1 MWVNSRVAAEFFG
14 INNKSVEKAAC
25 RAKKAGKKFC
35 SIKSNIL
42 LFDYI
47 GGNRGGAS
55 GKTLRID
62 IDERIYPEIVERISK
77 TREGESYDVPYNAAS
92 GAKSGKG
99 AGADDEGAD
108 ELGGRDGANAKGDRR
123 ASNGAK
129 EAGESENAR
138 DKSKESAGRICDED
152 ARDGLCDKSNKTRNI
167 WIQEE
172 VKSDEQCGNDSNG
185 YVLAIS
191 CSNDKLENIDN
202 GNGCAA
208 TGTMYGS
215 STTNNSGNSLANL
228 PLIATCSDK
237 KRADALY
244 KRAIVLEWDKA
255 KGKIDESSFIEY
267 LNTSNKY
274 PIKVSSNKLYDWQRK
289 FKRGGLDALVDSRS
303 NNKTLKLEELGLSDK
318 CDELIKSSVG
328 KGRINITNIYKML
341 NYYYITSQMSQ
352 AHLGDQPHRLDPALK
367 TKIAKSDQKT
377 LVTSQIGELSFD
389 EFLAKKDEC
398 VSYEV
403 VNRYVNNYL
412 KKNKFLKNLILY
424 GEDGVIGRQMPALG
438 VSNWAVR
445 TINEVVE
452 IDASP
457 LDMICNASDICK
469 SIGYEAVNNIFSS
482 KEEFESYVRQWQKRY
497 TIIALIDTY
506 SGVASFH
513 ISDSENSLAIARAVA
528 KYIIRYGKPKTI
540 KGDNGK
546 AFKSEYIS
554 SVLGSLEI
562 RYEAVRAYS
571 GWLKPYVERNF
582 RALQHSFSENLA
594 GYIGHNITERQ
605 AIEFFYSKKERRLK
619 KGVKT
624 NIAKL
629 KELSEVQNLMDLYAE
644 NFLNA
649 RYLERLN
656 KSCNEAYN
664 EKINDAVAMDAISLS
679 ARLSKKELK
688 HVSKKGVSVGGV
700 NFYNVQMFNYERVI
714 IRENIDNINECF
726 VWDEDDKKFI
736 GVANVLDMDEGVS
749 VEEAKAARKL
759 FSKRLRDI
767 KADASEA
774 RDKSQEEFKQMVM
787 GLEAKRALKPE
798 LKGANNESKE
808 IEAAQKSSRSLT
820 KNRALDDDL
829 LAVAGSDVKKEKKIK
844 SWQEIVNE
852 TN

>member
-14 INNKSVEKAAC
+14 VSDRAIQKSVLKASQQ
-25 RAKKAGKKFC
+25 GKKIC

-42 LFDYI
+42 NFIYI
-47 GGNRGGAS
+47 DGIGRGGR
-55 GKTLRID
+55 TLQIW

-77 TREGESYDVPYNAAS
+77 TREGESYDVPYDAAN

-99 AGADDEGAD
+99 AGADDEGAY
-108 ELGGRDGANAKGDRR
+108 ELGGRDGANANSDRR

-129 EAGESENAR
+129 EAGESEDAR
-138 DKSKESAGRICDED
+138 DKSKESIRRICDED

-172 VKSDEQCGNDSNG
+172 VKSDEQCGNDSNDG
-185 YVLAIS
+185 LLVEPCGNGVLEKI
-191 CSNDKLENIDN
+191 ND

-208 TGTMYGS
+208 TSTMYGS
-215 STTNNSGNSLANL
+215 STNNISGNSLANS
-228 PLIATCSDK
+228 PLIATCSEK
-237 KRADALY
+237 KRADALCKY
-244 KRAIVLEWDKA
+244 AIVLEWNKV
-255 KGKIDESSFIEY
+255 KGKIDESSFIEH

-289 FKRGGLDALVDSRS
+289 FKRGGTDALVDSRS
-303 NNKTLKLEELGLSDK
+303 NNKSLKLEELGLSKK
-318 CDELIKSSVG
+318 CEELIKSCVG
-328 KGRINITNIYKML
+328 KGRINITNIHKML
-341 NYYYITSQMSQ
+341 NYYYIN
-352 AHLGDQPHRLDPALK
+352 
-367 TKIAKSDQKT
+367 
-377 LVTSQIGELSFD
+377 SQIGELSFD

-438 VSNWAVR
+438 VSNWEAR

-457 LDMICNASDICK
+457 LDMICNASDICER
-469 SIGYEAVNNIFSS
+469 IGYEAVNNIFSS

-528 KYIIRYGKPKTI
+528 KYIIRYGKPKMI

-546 AFKSEYIS
+546 AFKSEYMS

-594 GYIGHNITERQ
+594 GYIGHNTTERQ
-605 AIEFFYSKKERRLK
+605 AIEFFRSKKERRLK

-629 KELSEVQNLMDLYAE
+629 KELSEVQELMDLYAE

-798 LKGANNESKE
+798 LKGVNNESKE

-820 KNRALDDDL
+820 KNRAFDDDL

>member
-1 MWVNSRVAAEFFG
+1 MWVNSRVAAE
-14 INNKSVEKAAC
+14 ILAIKYDALVKAVKRAEKS
-25 RAKKAGKKFC
+25 GKKFC
-35 SIKSNIL
+35 CIKPNIL
-42 LFDYI
+42 GFMYI
-47 GGNRGGAS
+47 DGIGRG

-77 TREGESYDVPYNAAS
+77 TREGESYDVPCNAAS

-99 AGADDEGAD
+99 ASANDERCISTGRARAD
-108 ELGGRDGANAKGDRR
+108 ELGGRDGANAKDDRR
-123 ASNGAK
+123 ASNGAR
-129 EAGESENAR
+129 EAGESEDAR
-138 DKSKESAGRICDED
+138 DKSKESIRRICDED
-152 ARDGLCDKSNKTRNI
+152 ARDGLCDKSNKARDI

-172 VKSDEQCGNDSNG
+172 VKRDEQCGIDSNDG
-185 YVLAIS
+185 LLVEPCGNGVLE
-191 CSNDKLENIDN
+191 KIDD

-208 TGTMYGS
+208 TSTMHGS

-228 PLIATCSDK
+228 PLIATCSEE
-237 KRADALY
+237 KRADALC

-303 NNKTLKLEELGLSDK
+303 NNKSLKIEELGLSDK
-318 CDELIKSSVG
+318 CDELIKSNVG
-328 KGRINITNIYKML
+328 KGRINITNIYKVL
-341 NYYYITSQMSQ
+341 NYYYT
-352 AHLGDQPHRLDPALK
+352 
-367 TKIAKSDQKT
+367 
-377 LVTSQIGELSFD
+377 TSQIGDKLSFD

-412 KKNKFLKNLILY
+412 KKNKLLKNLILY

-546 AFKSEYIS
+546 AFKSEYMS

-629 KELSEVQNLMDLYAE
+629 KELSEVQNLMDIYTE

-649 RYLERLN
+649 RYLERLG
-656 KSCNEAYN
+656 KTCNEAYN

-688 HVSKKGVSVGGV
+688 HVNKKGVSVGGM
-700 NFYNVQMFNYERVI
+700 NFYNAQMFRYERVT

-726 VWDEDDKKFI
+726 VWDEDDKNFI
-736 GVANVLDMDEGVS
+736 GVANVLDMNEGVS

-767 KADASEA
+767 KADASVA

-787 GLEAKRALKPE
+787 GFEAKRALRPE
-798 LKGANNESKE
+798 LKGVNNESKE

-820 KNRALDDDL
+820 KNRAFDDEL

>member
-1 MWVNSRVAAEFFG
+1 MWVNSRVAADFFG
-14 INNKSVEKAAC
+14 VSDRAIQKSVLKASQQ
-25 RAKKAGKKFC
+25 GKKIC

-42 LFDYI
+42 NFIYI
-47 GGNRGGAS
+47 DGIGRGGR
-55 GKTLRID
+55 TLQIW

-77 TREGESYDVPYNAAS
+77 TRKGESYDVPYNAAS

-99 AGADDEGAD
+99 AGANDEGAD

-123 ASNGAK
+123 ASNGEK
-129 EAGESENAR
+129 EAGESEDAR

-172 VKSDEQCGNDSNG
+172 VKRDEQCGNDSNDG
-185 YVLAIS
+185 LLVEPCGNGVLE
-191 CSNDKLENIDN
+191 KIDD

-208 TGTMYGS
+208 TSTMYGS

-228 PLIATCSDK
+228 PLLATCSDK
-237 KRADALY
+237 KRVDALC
-244 KRAIVLEWDKA
+244 KRAIVLEWDRV
-255 KGKIDESSFIEY
+255 KGKMDESSFIEY

-289 FKRGGLDALVDSRS
+289 FKKGGTDALVDSRS
-303 NNKTLKLEELGLSDK
+303 NNKTLKLEELGLSKK
-318 CDELIKSSVG
+318 CEELIKSCVG
-328 KGRINITNIYKML
+328 KGRINITNIHKML
-341 NYYYITSQMSQ
+341 NYYYITSQ
-352 AHLGDQPHRLDPALK
+352 
-367 TKIAKSDQKT
+367 
-377 LVTSQIGELSFD
+377 IGELNVD

-398 VSYEV
+398 VSYEM

-412 KKNKFLKNLILY
+412 KKNKLLKNLILY

-438 VSNWAVR
+438 VSNWEVR

-457 LDMICNASDICK
+457 LDMICNASDICER
-469 SIGYEAVNNIFSS
+469 IGYEAVNNIFSS

-528 KYIIRYGKPKTI
+528 KYIIRYGKPKMI

-546 AFKSEYIS
+546 AFKSEYMS

-605 AIEFFYSKKERRLK
+605 AIEFFRSKKERRLK

-629 KELSEVQNLMDLYAE
+629 KELSEVQELMDLYAE

-656 KSCNEAYN
+656 KTCNDAYN

-688 HVSKKGVSVGGV
+688 HVNKKGVSVGGV

-726 VWDEDDKKFI
+726 VWDEDDKNFI

-759 FSKRLRDI
+759 FNKRLRDI

-798 LKGANNESKE
+798 LKGVNNESKE
-808 IEAAQKSSRSLT
+808 IEAAKKSSRSLT
-820 KNRALDDDL
+820 NNRALDDEL

>member
-55 GKTLRID
+55 GRTLQIW

-77 TREGESYDVPYNAAS
+77 TREGESYDVPYNAAN

-99 AGADDEGAD
+99 AGAYDDGAD

-129 EAGESENAR
+129 EAGESEDAR

-172 VKSDEQCGNDSNG
+172 VKRDEQCGIDSNDG
-185 YVLAIS
+185 LLVEP
-191 CSNDKLENIDN
+191 CSNGLLEKIDD

-208 TGTMYGS
+208 TSTMYGS
-215 STTNNSGNSLANL
+215 STNNISGNSLANS
-228 PLIATCSDK
+228 PLIATCSEK
-237 KRADALY
+237 KRADALCKY
-244 KRAIVLEWDKA
+244 AIVLEWDKV
-255 KGKIDESSFIEY
+255 KGKIDESSFIEH

-289 FKRGGLDALVDSRS
+289 FKRGGTDALVDSRS
-303 NNKTLKLEELGLSDK
+303 NNKSLKLEELGLSKK
-318 CDELIKSSVG
+318 CEELIKSCVG
-328 KGRINITNIYKML
+328 KGRINITNIHKML
-341 NYYYITSQMSQ
+341 NYYYIN
-352 AHLGDQPHRLDPALK
+352 
-367 TKIAKSDQKT
+367 
-377 LVTSQIGELSFD
+377 SQIGELSFD

-424 GEDGVIGRQMPALG
+424 GEDGVIGRQMSALG
-438 VSNWAVR
+438 VSNWEAR

-457 LDMICNASDICK
+457 LDMICNASDICER
-469 SIGYEAVNNIFSS
+469 IGYEAVNNIFSS

-528 KYIIRYGKPKTI
+528 KYIIRYGKPKMI

-546 AFKSEYIS
+546 AFKSEYMS

-605 AIEFFYSKKERRLK
+605 AIEFFRSKKERRLK

-629 KELSEVQNLMDLYAE
+629 KELSEVQELMDLYAE

-688 HVSKKGVSVGGV
+688 HVSKKGVSVSGV

-787 GLEAKRALKPE
+787 ALEAKRALKPE

>member
-14 INNKSVEKAAC
+14 VSDRAIQKSVLKASQQ
-25 RAKKAGKKFC
+25 GKKIC

-42 LFDYI
+42 NFIYI
-47 GGNRGGAS
+47 DGIGRGGR
-55 GKTLRID
+55 TLQIW

-77 TREGESYDVPYNAAS
+77 TREGESYDVPYDAAN

-99 AGADDEGAD
+99 AGADDEGAY
-108 ELGGRDGANAKGDRR
+108 ELGGRDGANANSDRR

-129 EAGESENAR
+129 EAGESEDAR
-138 DKSKESAGRICDED
+138 EKSKESIRRICDED

-172 VKSDEQCGNDSNG
+172 VKSDEQCGNDSNDG
-185 YVLAIS
+185 LLVEPCGNGVLEKI
-191 CSNDKLENIDN
+191 ND
-202 GNGCAA
+202 GNGCA
-208 TGTMYGS
+208 TTSTMYGS
-215 STTNNSGNSLANL
+215 STNNISGNSLANS
-228 PLIATCSDK
+228 PLIATCSEK
-237 KRADALY
+237 KRADALCKY
-244 KRAIVLEWDKA
+244 AIVLEWDKV
-255 KGKIDESSFIEY
+255 KGKIDESSFIEH

-289 FKRGGLDALVDSRS
+289 FKRGGTDALVDSRS
-303 NNKTLKLEELGLSDK
+303 NNKSLKLEELGLSKK
-318 CDELIKSSVG
+318 CEELIKSCVG
-328 KGRINITNIYKML
+328 KGRINITNIHKML
-341 NYYYITSQMSQ
+341 NYYYIN
-352 AHLGDQPHRLDPALK
+352 
-367 TKIAKSDQKT
+367 
-377 LVTSQIGELSFD
+377 SQIGELSFD

-438 VSNWAVR
+438 VSNWKAR

-457 LDMICNASDICK
+457 LDMICNASDICER
-469 SIGYEAVNNIFSS
+469 IGYEAVNNIFSS

-528 KYIIRYGKPKTI
+528 KYIIRYGKPKMI

-546 AFKSEYIS
+546 AFKSEYMS

-605 AIEFFYSKKERRLK
+605 AIEFFRSKKERRLK

-629 KELSEVQNLMDLYAE
+629 KELSEVQELMDLYAE

>member
-14 INNKSVEKAAC
+14 VSDRAIQKSVLKASQQ
-25 RAKKAGKKFC
+25 GKKIC

-42 LFDYI
+42 NFIYI
-47 GGNRGGAS
+47 DGIGRGGR
-55 GKTLRID
+55 TLQIW

-99 AGADDEGAD
+99 AGAYDERAD
-108 ELGGRDGANAKGDRR
+108 ELGGRDGANANSDRR

-129 EAGESENAR
+129 EAGESEYAR

-172 VKSDEQCGNDSNG
+172 VKRDEQCGNDSNG

-215 STTNNSGNSLANL
+215 SANNSGNSFANL
-228 PLIATCSDK
+228 PLIATCSEG
-237 KRADALY
+237 KRADALC

-289 FKRGGLDALVDSRS
+289 FKMGGLDALVDSRS

-328 KGRINITNIYKML
+328 KGRINITNIHKML
-341 NYYYITSQMSQ
+341 NYYYT
-352 AHLGDQPHRLDPALK
+352 
-367 TKIAKSDQKT
+367 
-377 LVTSQIGELSFD
+377 TSQIGELSFD

-412 KKNKFLKNLILY
+412 KKNKLLKNLILY
-424 GEDGVIGRQMPALG
+424 GEDGVVGRQMPALG

-457 LDMICNASDICK
+457 LDMICNASDICER
-469 SIGYEAVNNIFSS
+469 IGYEAVNNIFSS

-546 AFKSEYIS
+546 AFKSEYMS

-629 KELSEVQNLMDLYAE
+629 KELSEVQELMDLYAE

-649 RYLERLN
+649 RYLERLG
-656 KSCNEAYN
+656 KTCNEAYN

-688 HVSKKGVSVGGV
+688 HVNKKGVSVGGV
-700 NFYNVQMFNYERVI
+700 NFYNAQMFNYERVT

-726 VWDEDDKKFI
+726 VWDEDDKNFI

-774 RDKSQEEFKQMVM
+774 RDKSQEEFKQMVI
-787 GLEAKRALKPE
+787 GFEAKRALRPE
-798 LKGANNESKE
+798 LKGVNNESKE
-808 IEAAQKSSRSLT
+808 IEAAQKSSRSLI
-820 KNRALDDDL
+820 KNRALDDEL

-852 TN
+852 NN

>member
-1 MWVNSRVAAEFFG
+1 MWVNSRVAAE
-14 INNKSVEKAAC
+14 ILAIKYDALVKAVKRAEKS
-25 RAKKAGKKFC
+25 GKKFC
-35 SIKSNIL
+35 SIKPNIL
-42 LFDYI
+42 GFMYI
-47 GGNRGGAS
+47 DGIGRG

-99 AGADDEGAD
+99 AGAYDEGAD
-108 ELGGRDGANAKGDRR
+108 ELGGRDGVNANGDRR

-129 EAGESENAR
+129 EAGESEDAG
-138 DKSKESAGRICDED
+138 DKSKESIRRICDED
-152 ARDGLCDKSNKTRNI
+152 ARDGLCDKSNKARDI

-172 VKSDEQCGNDSNG
+172 VKRDEQCGNDSNDG
-185 YVLAIS
+185 LLVEPCGNGVLE
-191 CSNDKLENIDN
+191 KIDD

-228 PLIATCSDK
+228 PLIATCSEK

-341 NYYYITSQMSQ
+341 NYYITSQ
-352 AHLGDQPHRLDPALK
+352 
-367 TKIAKSDQKT
+367 SD
-377 LVTSQIGELSFD
+377 ELSFD

-398 VSYEV
+398 VSYEI
-403 VNRYVNNYL
+403 VNRYVNSYL
-412 KKNKFLKNLILY
+412 KKNKLLKNLILY
-424 GEDGVIGRQMPALG
+424 GEDGVVGRQMPALG
-438 VSNWAVR
+438 VSNWSAR

-457 LDMICNASDICK
+457 LDMICNASDICER
-469 SIGYEAVNNIFSS
+469 IGYEAVNNIFSS

-546 AFKSEYIS
+546 AFKSEYMS

-629 KELSEVQNLMDLYAE
+629 KELSEVQELMDLYAE

-649 RYLERLN
+649 RYLERLG
-656 KSCNEAYN
+656 KTCNEAYN
-664 EKINDAVAMDAISLS
+664 EKIADAVAMDAISLS

-688 HVSKKGVSVGGV
+688 HVNKKGVGVGGV
-700 NFYNVQMFNYERVI
+700 NFYNVQMFGYERVT

-726 VWDEDDKKFI
+726 VWDEDDKNFI

-759 FSKRLRDI
+759 FNKRLRDI

-774 RDKSQEEFKQMVM
+774 RDKSQEEFKQMVI
-787 GLEAKRALKPE
+787 GFEAKRALKPE
-798 LKGANNESKE
+798 LKSVNNESKE
-808 IEAAQKSSRSLT
+808 IEAAQKSSRSLI
-820 KNRALDDDL
+820 KNRALDDEL

-852 TN
+852 NN

>member
-1 MWVNSRVAAEFFG
+1 MWVNSRVAAE
-14 INNKSVEKAAC
+14 ILAIKYDALVKAVKRAEKS
-25 RAKKAGKKFC
+25 GKKFC
-35 SIKSNIL
+35 SIKPNIL
-42 LFDYI
+42 GFMYI
-47 GGNRGGAS
+47 DGIGRG

-99 AGADDEGAD
+99 AGAYDEGAD

-129 EAGESENAR
+129 EAGESEDAR

-172 VKSDEQCGNDSNG
+172 VKRDEQCGNDSNDG
-185 YVLAIS
+185 LLVEP
-191 CSNDKLENIDN
+191 CSNGVLEKIDD

-208 TGTMYGS
+208 TSAMYGS

-228 PLIATCSDK
+228 PLLATCSDK
-237 KRADALY
+237 KRVDALC
-244 KRAIVLEWDKA
+244 KRAIVLEWDRA
-255 KGKIDESSFIEY
+255 KGKMDESSFIEY

-289 FKRGGLDALVDSRS
+289 FKRGGTDALVDSRS
-303 NNKTLKLEELGLSDK
+303 NNKTLKLEELGLSKK
-318 CDELIKSSVG
+318 CEELIKSCVG
-328 KGRINITNIYKML
+328 KGRINITNIHKML
-341 NYYYITSQMSQ
+341 NYYYITSQ
-352 AHLGDQPHRLDPALK
+352 
-367 TKIAKSDQKT
+367 
-377 LVTSQIGELSFD
+377 IGELNVD

-398 VSYEV
+398 VSYEM

-412 KKNKFLKNLILY
+412 KKNKLLKNLILY
-424 GEDGVIGRQMPALG
+424 GEDGVVGRQMPALG
-438 VSNWAVR
+438 VSNWEVR

-457 LDMICNASDICK
+457 LDMICNASDICER
-469 SIGYEAVNNIFSS
+469 IGYEAVNNIFSS

-497 TIIALIDTY
+497 TIIALIDIY

-513 ISDSENSLAIARAVA
+513 INDSENSLAIARAVA
-528 KYIIRYGKPKTI
+528 KYIIRYGKPKMI

-546 AFKSEYIS
+546 AFKSEYMS

-629 KELSEVQNLMDLYAE
+629 KELSEVQNLMDIYTE

-649 RYLERLN
+649 RYLERLG
-656 KSCNEAYN
+656 KTCNEAYN

-688 HVSKKGVSVGGV
+688 HVNKKGVSVGGV
-700 NFYNVQMFNYERVI
+700 NFYNAQMFGYERVT

-726 VWDEDDKKFI
+726 VWDEDDKNFI

-767 KADASEA
+767 KADASAA

-787 GLEAKRALKPE
+787 GLEAKKALKPE
-798 LKGANNESKE
+798 LKGVNNESKE

-820 KNRALDDDL
+820 KNRAFDDEL

>member
-1 MWVNSRVAAEFFG
+1 MWVNSRVAAE
-14 INNKSVEKAAC
+14 ILAIKYDALVKAVKRAEKS
-25 RAKKAGKKFC
+25 GKKFC
-35 SIKSNIL
+35 SIKPNIL
-42 LFDYI
+42 GFMYI
-47 GGNRGGAS
+47 DGIGRG

-108 ELGGRDGANAKGDRR
+108 ELGGRDGANANGDRR

-129 EAGESENAR
+129 EAGESEDAR

-172 VKSDEQCGNDSNG
+172 VKSDERCGNDSNDG
-185 YVLAIS
+185 LLVEPCGNGVLE
-191 CSNDKLENIDN
+191 KIDD

-215 STTNNSGNSLANL
+215 STTNNSGNSLANS
-228 PLIATCSDK
+228 PLLVTCSDK
-237 KRADALY
+237 KRANALCKY
-244 KRAIVLEWDKA
+244 AIVLEWDKA

-289 FKRGGLDALVDSRS
+289 FKRGGTDALVDSRS
-303 NNKTLKLEELGLSDK
+303 NNKSLKLEELGLSKK
-318 CDELIKSSVG
+318 CEELIKSCVG
-328 KGRINITNIYKML
+328 KGRINITNIHKML
-341 NYYYITSQMSQ
+341 NYYYIN
-352 AHLGDQPHRLDPALK
+352 
-367 TKIAKSDQKT
+367 
-377 LVTSQIGELSFD
+377 SQIGELSFD

-438 VSNWAVR
+438 VSNWEAR

-457 LDMICNASDICK
+457 LDMICNASDICER
-469 SIGYEAVNNIFSS
+469 IGYEAVNNIFSS

-546 AFKSEYIS
+546 AFKSEYMS

-629 KELSEVQNLMDLYAE
+629 KELSEVQELMDLYAE

-656 KSCNEAYN
+656 KTCNEAYN

-688 HVSKKGVSVGGV
+688 HVNKKGVSVGGV
-700 NFYNVQMFNYERVI
+700 NFYNAQMFGYERVT

-726 VWDEDDKKFI
+726 VWDEDDKNFI

-759 FSKRLRDI
+759 FSKRLHDI

-774 RDKSQEEFKQMVM
+774 RDKSQEEFKQMVI
-787 GLEAKRALKPE
+787 GFEAKRALRPE
-798 LKGANNESKE
+798 LKGVNNESKE
-808 IEAAQKSSRSLT
+808 IEAAKKSSRSLT
-820 KNRALDDDL
+820 KNRAFDDEL

-852 TN
+852 NN

>member
-1 MWVNSRVAAEFFG
+1 M
-14 INNKSVEKAAC
+14 
-25 RAKKAGKKFC
+25 
-35 SIKSNIL
+35 
-42 LFDYI
+42 
-47 GGNRGGAS
+47 
-55 GKTLRID
+55 
-62 IDERIYPEIVERISK
+62 
-77 TREGESYDVPYNAAS
+77 
-92 GAKSGKG
+92 
-99 AGADDEGAD
+99 
-108 ELGGRDGANAKGDRR
+108 
-123 ASNGAK
+123 
-129 EAGESENAR
+129 
-138 DKSKESAGRICDED
+138 
-152 ARDGLCDKSNKTRNI
+152 
-167 WIQEE
+167 
-172 VKSDEQCGNDSNG
+172 
-185 YVLAIS
+185 
-191 CSNDKLENIDN
+191 
-202 GNGCAA
+202 
-208 TGTMYGS
+208 
-215 STTNNSGNSLANL
+215 
-228 PLIATCSDK
+228 
-237 KRADALY
+237 
-244 KRAIVLEWDKA
+244 
-255 KGKIDESSFIEY
+255 
-267 LNTSNKY
+267 
-274 PIKVSSNKLYDWQRK
+274 
-289 FKRGGLDALVDSRS
+289 
-303 NNKTLKLEELGLSDK
+303 
-318 CDELIKSSVG
+318 
-328 KGRINITNIYKML
+328 
-341 NYYYITSQMSQ
+341 
-352 AHLGDQPHRLDPALK
+352 
-367 TKIAKSDQKT
+367 
-377 LVTSQIGELSFD
+377 
-389 EFLAKKDEC
+389 
-398 VSYEV
+398 

-438 VSNWAVR
+438 VSNWEAR

-457 LDMICNASDICK
+457 LDMICNASDICER
-469 SIGYEAVNNIFSS
+469 IGYEAVNNIFSS

-528 KYIIRYGKPKTI
+528 KYIIRYGKPKMI

-546 AFKSEYIS
+546 AFKSEYMS

-629 KELSEVQNLMDLYAE
+629 KELNEVQKLMDLYAE

>member
-1 MWVNSRVAAEFFG
+1 MWVNSRVAADFFG
-14 INNKSVEKAAC
+14 VSDRAIQKSVLKASQQ
-25 RAKKAGKKFC
+25 GKKIC

-42 LFDYI
+42 NFIYI
-47 GGNRGGAS
+47 DGIGRGGR
-55 GKTLRID
+55 TLQIW

-77 TREGESYDVPYNAAS
+77 TRKGESYDVPYNAAS

-99 AGADDEGAD
+99 AGANDEGAD

-129 EAGESENAR
+129 EAGESEDAR

-172 VKSDEQCGNDSNG
+172 VKRDEQCGNDSNDG
-185 YVLAIS
+185 LLVEPCGNGVLE
-191 CSNDKLENIDN
+191 KIDD

-208 TGTMYGS
+208 TSTMYGS

-228 PLIATCSDK
+228 PLLATCSDK
-237 KRADALY
+237 KRVDALC
-244 KRAIVLEWDKA
+244 KRAIVLEWDRV
-255 KGKIDESSFIEY
+255 KGKMDESSFIEY

-289 FKRGGLDALVDSRS
+289 FKKGGTDALVDSRS
-303 NNKTLKLEELGLSDK
+303 NNKTLKLEELGLSKK
-318 CDELIKSSVG
+318 CEELIKSCVG
-328 KGRINITNIYKML
+328 KGRINITNIHKML
-341 NYYYITSQMSQ
+341 NYYYITSQ
-352 AHLGDQPHRLDPALK
+352 
-367 TKIAKSDQKT
+367 
-377 LVTSQIGELSFD
+377 IGELNVD

-398 VSYEV
+398 VSYEM

-412 KKNKFLKNLILY
+412 KKNKLLKNLILY

-438 VSNWAVR
+438 VSNWEVR

-457 LDMICNASDICK
+457 LDMICNASDICER
-469 SIGYEAVNNIFSS
+469 IGYEAVNNIFSS

-497 TIIALIDTY
+497 TIIALIDTH

-528 KYIIRYGKPKTI
+528 KYIIRYGKPKMI

-546 AFKSEYIS
+546 AFKSEYMS

-605 AIEFFYSKKERRLK
+605 AIEFFRSKKERRLK

-629 KELSEVQNLMDLYAE
+629 KELSEVQELMDLYAE

-656 KSCNEAYN
+656 KTCNDAYN

-688 HVSKKGVSVGGV
+688 HVNKKGVSVGGV

-726 VWDEDDKKFI
+726 VWDEDDKNFI

-759 FSKRLRDI
+759 FNKRLRDI

-798 LKGANNESKE
+798 LKGVNNESKE
-808 IEAAQKSSRSLT
+808 IEAAKKSSRSLT
-820 KNRALDDDL
+820 NNRALDDEL

>member
-108 ELGGRDGANAKGDRR
+108 ELGGRDGANANGDRR

-129 EAGESENAR
+129 EAGESEYAR

-167 WIQEE
+167 WMQEE
-172 VKSDEQCGNDSNG
+172 VKRDERCGNDSNDDLLVEPCG
-185 YVLAIS
+185 NGVLE
-191 CSNDKLENIDN
+191 KIDD

-244 KRAIVLEWDKA
+244 KRAIVLEWDRA

-341 NYYYITSQMSQ
+341 NYYIASQ
-352 AHLGDQPHRLDPALK
+352 
-367 TKIAKSDQKT
+367 SD
-377 LVTSQIGELSFD
+377 ELSFD

-398 VSYEV
+398 VSYEI
-403 VNRYVNNYL
+403 VNRYVNSYL
-412 KKNKFLKNLILY
+412 KKNKLLKNLILY
-424 GEDGVIGRQMPALG
+424 GEDGVVGRQMPALG
-438 VSNWAVR
+438 VSNWSAR

-457 LDMICNASDICK
+457 LDMICNASDICER
-469 SIGYEAVNNIFSS
+469 IGYEAVNNIFSS

-528 KYIIRYGKPKTI
+528 KYIIRYGKPKMI

-546 AFKSEYIS
+546 AFKSEYMS

-629 KELSEVQNLMDLYAE
+629 KELNEVQKLMDLYAQ

-664 EKINDAVAMDAISLS
+664 EKIADAVAMDAISLS

-688 HVSKKGVSVGGV
+688 HVNKKGVSVGGV
-700 NFYNVQMFNYERVI
+700 NFYNTQMFGYERVT

-726 VWDEDDKKFI
+726 VWDEDDKNFI

-820 KNRALDDDL
+820 KNRAFDDEL

>member
-1 MWVNSRVAAEFFG
+1 MWVNSRVAADFFG
-14 INNKSVEKAAC
+14 VSDRAIQKSVLKASQQ
-25 RAKKAGKKFC
+25 GKKIC

-42 LFDYI
+42 NFIYI
-47 GGNRGGAS
+47 DGIGRGGR
-55 GKTLRID
+55 TLQIW

-99 AGADDEGAD
+99 AGANDEGAD
-108 ELGGRDGANAKGDRR
+108 ELGGRDGANANVDRR

-129 EAGESENAR
+129 EAGESEDAR

-172 VKSDEQCGNDSNG
+172 VKRDEQCGNDSNG

-215 STTNNSGNSLANL
+215 SANNSDNSFANL
-228 PLIATCSDK
+228 PLIATCSEG
-237 KRADALY
+237 KRADALC

-289 FKRGGLDALVDSRS
+289 FKMGGLDALVDSRS
-303 NNKTLKLEELGLSDK
+303 NNKSLKIEELGLSDK
-318 CDELIKSSVG
+318 CDELIKSNVG
-328 KGRINITNIYKML
+328 KGRINITNIYKVL
-341 NYYYITSQMSQ
+341 NYYYT
-352 AHLGDQPHRLDPALK
+352 
-367 TKIAKSDQKT
+367 
-377 LVTSQIGELSFD
+377 TSQIGELSFD

-412 KKNKFLKNLILY
+412 KKNKLLKNLILY

-546 AFKSEYIS
+546 AFKSEYMS

-629 KELSEVQNLMDLYAE
+629 KELSEVQELMDLYAE

-656 KSCNEAYN
+656 KTCNETYN

-688 HVSKKGVSVGGV
+688 HVNKKGVSVGGV
-700 NFYNVQMFNYERVI
+700 NFYNAQMFNYERVI

-726 VWDEDDKKFI
+726 VWDEDDKNFI

>member
-77 TREGESYDVPYNAAS
+77 TREGESYDVPCNTAS

-99 AGADDEGAD
+99 AGADDERAD
-108 ELGGRDGANAKGDRR
+108 ELGGRDGANANSDRR

-129 EAGESENAR
+129 EAGESEDAR

-172 VKSDEQCGNDSNG
+172 VKRDERCGNDSNDDLLVEPCG
-185 YVLAIS
+185 NGVLE
-191 CSNDKLENIDN
+191 KIDD
-202 GNGCAA
+202 GNGCAV

-303 NNKTLKLEELGLSDK
+303 NNKSLKLEELGLSDK

-341 NYYYITSQMSQ
+341 NYYYITSQ
-352 AHLGDQPHRLDPALK
+352 
-367 TKIAKSDQKT
+367 
-377 LVTSQIGELSFD
+377 IGELSFD
-389 EFLAKKDEC
+389 EFLSKKDEC
-398 VSYEV
+398 VSYEI
-403 VNRYVNNYL
+403 VNRYVNSYL
-412 KKNKFLKNLILY
+412 KKNKLLKNLIFY

-438 VSNWAVR
+438 VSNWEAR

-457 LDMICNASDICK
+457 LDMICNASDICER
-469 SIGYEAVNNIFSS
+469 IGYEAVNNIFSS

-528 KYIIRYGKPKTI
+528 KYIIRYGKPKMI

-546 AFKSEYIS
+546 AFKSEYMS

-605 AIEFFYSKKERRLK
+605 AIEFFRSKKERRLK

-629 KELSEVQNLMDLYAE
+629 KELSEVQELMDLYAE

-808 IEAAQKSSRSLT
+808 IEAAQKSSRSLI
-820 KNRALDDDL
+820 KNRALDDEL

>member
-14 INNKSVEKAAC
+14 VSDRAIQKSVLKASQQ
-25 RAKKAGKKFC
+25 GKKICF
-35 SIKSNIL
+35 IKSNIL
-42 LFDYI
+42 NFIYI
-47 GGNRGGAS
+47 DGIGRG

-99 AGADDEGAD
+99 AGAYDEGAD
-108 ELGGRDGANAKGDRR
+108 ELGGRDGANANSDRR

-129 EAGESENAR
+129 EAGESEDAR
-138 DKSKESAGRICDED
+138 DKSKESARRICDED

-172 VKSDEQCGNDSNG
+172 VKRDEQCGNDSNG

-202 GNGCAA
+202 GNGYAA

-215 STTNNSGNSLANL
+215 SANNSGNSFANL
-228 PLIATCSDK
+228 PLIATCSEG
-237 KRADALY
+237 KRADALC

-303 NNKTLKLEELGLSDK
+303 NNKSLKLEELGLSDK
-318 CDELIKSSVG
+318 CDELIKSNVG

-341 NYYYITSQMSQ
+341 NYYY
-352 AHLGDQPHRLDPALK
+352 A
-367 TKIAKSDQKT
+367 
-377 LVTSQIGELSFD
+377 TSQIGDKLSFD

-412 KKNKFLKNLILY
+412 KKNKLLKNLILY

-528 KYIIRYGKPKTI
+528 KYITRYGKPKTI

-546 AFKSEYIS
+546 AFKSEYMS

-629 KELSEVQNLMDLYAE
+629 KELSEVQELMDLYAE

-656 KSCNEAYN
+656 KTCNEAYN

-688 HVSKKGVSVGGV
+688 HVNKKGVSVGGV
-700 NFYNVQMFNYERVI
+700 NFYNAQMFGYERVT

-726 VWDEDDKKFI
+726 VWDEDDKNFI

-774 RDKSQEEFKQMVM
+774 RDKSQEEFKQMVI
-787 GLEAKRALKPE
+787 GFEAKRALRPE

-820 KNRALDDDL
+820 KNRALDDEL

>member
-1 MWVNSRVAAEFFG
+1 MWVNSRVAAE
-14 INNKSVEKAAC
+14 ILAIKYDALVKAVKRAEKS
-25 RAKKAGKKFC
+25 GKKFC
-35 SIKSNIL
+35 SIKPNIL
-42 LFDYI
+42 GFMYI
-47 GGNRGGAS
+47 DGIGRGGR
-55 GKTLRID
+55 TLQIW

-138 DKSKESAGRICDED
+138 DKSKESGGRICDED

-172 VKSDEQCGNDSNG
+172 VKSDEQCGNDSNDG
-185 YVLAIS
+185 LLVEPCGNGVLEKI
-191 CSNDKLENIDN
+191 ND

-208 TGTMYGS
+208 TSTMYGS
-215 STTNNSGNSLANL
+215 STNNISGNSLANS
-228 PLIATCSDK
+228 PLIATCSEK
-237 KRADALY
+237 KRADALCKY
-244 KRAIVLEWDKA
+244 AIVLEWDKV
-255 KGKIDESSFIEY
+255 KGKIDESSFIEH

-289 FKRGGLDALVDSRS
+289 FKKGGLGALVDSRS
-303 NNKTLKLEELGLSDK
+303 NNKSLKLEELGLSKK
-318 CDELIKSSVG
+318 CEELIKSCVG
-328 KGRINITNIYKML
+328 KGRINITNIHKML
-341 NYYYITSQMSQ
+341 NYYYIN
-352 AHLGDQPHRLDPALK
+352 
-367 TKIAKSDQKT
+367 
-377 LVTSQIGELSFD
+377 SQIGELSFD

-438 VSNWAVR
+438 VSNWEAR

-457 LDMICNASDICK
+457 LDMICNASDICER
-469 SIGYEAVNNIFSS
+469 IGYEAVNNIFSS

-528 KYIIRYGKPKTI
+528 KYIIRYGKPKMI

-546 AFKSEYIS
+546 AFKSEYMS

-605 AIEFFYSKKERRLK
+605 AIEFFRSKKERRLK

-624 NIAKL
+624 NIVKL
-629 KELSEVQNLMDLYAE
+629 KELSEVQELMDLYAE

>member
-1 MWVNSRVAAEFFG
+1 MWVNSRVAAE
-14 INNKSVEKAAC
+14 ILAIKYDALVKAVKRAEKS
-25 RAKKAGKKFC
+25 GKKFC
-35 SIKSNIL
+35 SIKPNIL
-42 LFDYI
+42 GFMYI
-47 GGNRGGAS
+47 DGIGRG

-62 IDERIYPEIVERISK
+62 IDERIYPEIVDKISK
-77 TREGESYDVPYNAAS
+77 TREGESYDVPYNAAN

-99 AGADDEGAD
+99 AGAYDEGAD
-108 ELGGRDGANAKGDRR
+108 ELGRRDGANAKVDRR

-129 EAGESENAR
+129 EAGESEDAR
-138 DKSKESAGRICDED
+138 DKSKESAGRICNED

-172 VKSDEQCGNDSNG
+172 VKRYEQCGIDSNDG
-185 YVLAIS
+185 LLVEP
-191 CSNDKLENIDN
+191 CGNGVFEKIDD

-208 TGTMYGS
+208 TSTMYGS
-215 STTNNSGNSLANL
+215 STNNNSGNSLANS
-228 PLIATCSDK
+228 PLIATCSEK
-237 KRADALY
+237 KRADALC
-244 KRAIVLEWDKA
+244 KRAIVLEWDKT
-255 KGKIDESSFIEY
+255 KGKIDESSFIKY

-289 FKRGGLDALVDSRS
+289 FKKGGLDALVDSRS
-303 NNKTLKLEELGLSDK
+303 NNKSLKLEELGLSDK
-318 CDELIKSSVG
+318 CEELIKSSVG
-328 KGRINITNIYKML
+328 KGRINITNIHKML
-341 NYYYITSQMSQ
+341 NYYYI
-352 AHLGDQPHRLDPALK
+352 
-367 TKIAKSDQKT
+367 
-377 LVTSQIGELSFD
+377 TSQIGELSFD

-412 KKNKFLKNLILY
+412 KKNKLLKNLILY

-438 VSNWAVR
+438 VSNWAAR

-528 KYIIRYGKPKTI
+528 KYIIRYGKPKMI

-546 AFKSEYIS
+546 AFKSEYMS

-605 AIEFFYSKKERRLK
+605 AIEFFRSKKERRLK

-629 KELSEVQNLMDLYAE
+629 KELSEVQELMDLYAE

-656 KSCNEAYN
+656 KTCNEAYN
-664 EKINDAVAMDAISLS
+664 EKIADAVAMDAISLS

-688 HVSKKGVSVGGV
+688 HVNKKGVSVGGV
-700 NFYNVQMFNYERVI
+700 NFYNAQMFGYERVT

-767 KADASEA
+767 KADASVA

-808 IEAAQKSSRSLT
+808 IEAAKKSSRSLT

>member
-99 AGADDEGAD
+99 AGAYDEGAD
-108 ELGGRDGANAKGDRR
+108 ELGGRDGANAKDDRR

-129 EAGESENAR
+129 EAGESEDAR
-138 DKSKESAGRICDED
+138 DKSKESIRRICDED
-152 ARDGLCDKSNKTRNI
+152 ARDGLCDKSNKARDI

-172 VKSDEQCGNDSNG
+172 VKRDEQCGNDSNDG
-185 YVLAIS
+185 LLVEPCGNGVLE
-191 CSNDKLENIDN
+191 KIDD

-208 TGTMYGS
+208 TSAMHGS
-215 STTNNSGNSLANL
+215 STNHNSGNSLANS
-228 PLIATCSDK
+228 PLLATCSDK
-237 KRADALY
+237 KRVDALC
-244 KRAIVLEWDKA
+244 KRAIVLEWDRV
-255 KGKIDESSFIEY
+255 KGKMDESSFIEY

-289 FKRGGLDALVDSRS
+289 FKRGGTDALVDSRS
-303 NNKTLKLEELGLSDK
+303 NNKTLKLEELGLSKK
-318 CDELIKSSVG
+318 CEELIKSCVG
-328 KGRINITNIYKML
+328 KGRINITNIHKML
-341 NYYYITSQMSQ
+341 NYYYIN
-352 AHLGDQPHRLDPALK
+352 
-367 TKIAKSDQKT
+367 
-377 LVTSQIGELSFD
+377 SQIGELSFD

-438 VSNWAVR
+438 VSNWGAR

-457 LDMICNASDICK
+457 LDMICNASDICER
-469 SIGYEAVNNIFSS
+469 IGYEAVNNIFSS

-528 KYIIRYGKPKTI
+528 KYIIRYGKPKMI

-546 AFKSEYIS
+546 AFKSEYMS

-605 AIEFFYSKKERRLK
+605 AIEFFRSKKERRLK

-629 KELSEVQNLMDLYAE
+629 KELSEVQELMDLYAE

>member
-1 MWVNSRVAAEFFG
+1 MWVNSRVAAE
-14 INNKSVEKAAC
+14 ILAIKYDALVKAVKRAEKS
-25 RAKKAGKKFC
+25 GKKFC
-35 SIKSNIL
+35 SIKPNIL
-42 LFDYI
+42 GFMYI
-47 GGNRGGAS
+47 DGIGRGGR
-55 GKTLRID
+55 TLQIW

-99 AGADDEGAD
+99 AGAYDEGAD

-129 EAGESENAR
+129 EAGESEDAR

-172 VKSDEQCGNDSNG
+172 VKRDEQCGNDSNG

-215 STTNNSGNSLANL
+215 SANNSGNSFANL
-228 PLIATCSDK
+228 PLIATCSEG
-237 KRADALY
+237 KRADALC

-289 FKRGGLDALVDSRS
+289 FKMGGLDALVDSRS

-328 KGRINITNIYKML
+328 KGRINITNIHKML
-341 NYYYITSQMSQ
+341 NYHYITS
-352 AHLGDQPHRLDPALK
+352 R
-367 TKIAKSDQKT
+367 
-377 LVTSQIGELSFD
+377 IGELSFD

-398 VSYEV
+398 VSYEI

-412 KKNKFLKNLILY
+412 KKNKLLKNLILY
-424 GEDGVIGRQMPALG
+424 GEDGVVGRQMPALG

-457 LDMICNASDICK
+457 LDMICNASDICER
-469 SIGYEAVNNIFSS
+469 IGYEAVNNIFSS

-546 AFKSEYIS
+546 AFKSEYMS

-629 KELSEVQNLMDLYAE
+629 KELSEVQELMDLYAE

-649 RYLERLN
+649 RYLERLG
-656 KSCNEAYN
+656 KTCNEAYN

-688 HVSKKGVSVGGV
+688 HVNKKGVSVGGV
-700 NFYNVQMFNYERVI
+700 NFYNAQMFNYERVT

-726 VWDEDDKKFI
+726 VWDEDDKNFI

-774 RDKSQEEFKQMVM
+774 RNKSQEEFKQMVI
-787 GLEAKRALKPE
+787 GFEAKRALRPE
-798 LKGANNESKE
+798 LKGVNNESKE
-808 IEAAQKSSRSLT
+808 IEAAQKSSRSLI
-820 KNRALDDDL
+820 KNRALDDEL

-852 TN
+852 NN

>member
-55 GKTLRID
+55 GKTLQIW

-129 EAGESENAR
+129 EAGESEDAR

-172 VKSDEQCGNDSNG
+172 VKRDERCGN
-185 YVLAIS
+185 Y
-191 CSNDKLENIDN
+191 SNDDLLVEPCGNGVLEKIDD

-208 TGTMYGS
+208 TSTMYGS

-228 PLIATCSDK
+228 PLIATCSEK

-341 NYYYITSQMSQ
+341 NYYITSQ
-352 AHLGDQPHRLDPALK
+352 
-367 TKIAKSDQKT
+367 SD
-377 LVTSQIGELSFD
+377 ELSFD

-398 VSYEV
+398 VSYEI
-403 VNRYVNNYL
+403 VNRYVNSYL
-412 KKNKFLKNLILY
+412 KKNKLLKNLILY
-424 GEDGVIGRQMPALG
+424 GEDGVVGRQMPALG
-438 VSNWAVR
+438 VSNWSAR

-457 LDMICNASDICK
+457 LDMICNASDICER
-469 SIGYEAVNNIFSS
+469 IGYEAVNNIFSS

-546 AFKSEYIS
+546 AFKSEYMS

-629 KELSEVQNLMDLYAE
+629 KELSEVQELMDLYAE

-649 RYLERLN
+649 RYLERLG
-656 KSCNEAYN
+656 KTCNEAYN
-664 EKINDAVAMDAISLS
+664 EKIADAVAMDAISLS

-688 HVSKKGVSVGGV
+688 HVNKKGVGVGGV
-700 NFYNVQMFNYERVI
+700 NFYNVQMFGYERVT

-726 VWDEDDKKFI
+726 VWDEDDKNFI
-736 GVANVLDMDEGVS
+736 GVANVLDMNEGVS

-759 FSKRLRDI
+759 FNKRLRDI

-798 LKGANNESKE
+798 LKSVNNESKE
-808 IEAAQKSSRSLT
+808 IEAAQKSSRSLI
-820 KNRALDDDL
+820 KNRALDDEL

>member
-1 MWVNSRVAAEFFG
+1 MWVNSRVAADFFG
-14 INNKSVEKAAC
+14 VSDRAIQKSVLKASQQ
-25 RAKKAGKKFC
+25 GKKIC

-42 LFDYI
+42 NFIYI
-47 GGNRGGAS
+47 DGIGRGGR
-55 GKTLRID
+55 TLQIW

-77 TREGESYDVPYNAAS
+77 TREGESYDMPYNAAS

-99 AGADDEGAD
+99 AGAYDEGAD

-129 EAGESENAR
+129 EAGESEYAR

-172 VKSDEQCGNDSNG
+172 VKRDEQCGIDSNDG
-185 YVLAIS
+185 LLVEP
-191 CSNDKLENIDN
+191 CGNGVLENIDN

-215 STTNNSGNSLANL
+215 SANNSGNSFANL
-228 PLIATCSDK
+228 PLIATCSEG
-237 KRADALY
+237 KRADALC

-289 FKRGGLDALVDSRS
+289 FKMGGLDALVDSRS
-303 NNKTLKLEELGLSDK
+303 NNKSLKIEELGLSDK
-318 CDELIKSSVG
+318 CDELIKSNVG
-328 KGRINITNIYKML
+328 KGRINITNIHKML
-341 NYYYITSQMSQ
+341 NYHYITS
-352 AHLGDQPHRLDPALK
+352 R
-367 TKIAKSDQKT
+367 
-377 LVTSQIGELSFD
+377 IGELSFD

-398 VSYEV
+398 VSYEI

-412 KKNKFLKNLILY
+412 KKNKLLKNLILY
-424 GEDGVIGRQMPALG
+424 GEDGVVGRQMPALG

-546 AFKSEYIS
+546 AFKSEYMS

-629 KELSEVQNLMDLYAE
+629 KELSEVQELMDLYAE

-656 KSCNEAYN
+656 KTCNEAYN

-688 HVSKKGVSVGGV
+688 HVNKKGVSVGGV
-700 NFYNVQMFNYERVI
+700 NFYNAQMFNYERVI

-726 VWDEDDKKFI
+726 VWDEDDKNFI

-774 RDKSQEEFKQMVM
+774 RDKSQEEFKQMVI
-787 GLEAKRALKPE
+787 GFEAKRALRPE
-798 LKGANNESKE
+798 LKGVNNESKE
-808 IEAAQKSSRSLT
+808 IEAAQKSSRSLI
-820 KNRALDDDL
+820 KNRALDDEL

-852 TN
+852 NN

>member
-1 MWVNSRVAAEFFG
+1 MWVNSRVAADFFG

-62 IDERIYPEIVERISK
+62 IDESIYPEIVERISK

-99 AGADDEGAD
+99 SGAYDEGAD

-129 EAGESENAR
+129 EAGESEDAR
-138 DKSKESAGRICDED
+138 DKSKESIRRICNED

-172 VKSDEQCGNDSNG
+172 VKSDEQCGNDSNDG
-185 YVLAIS
+185 LLVEPCGNGVLEKI
-191 CSNDKLENIDN
+191 ND

-208 TGTMYGS
+208 TSTMYGS
-215 STTNNSGNSLANL
+215 STNNISGNSLANS
-228 PLIATCSDK
+228 PLIATCSEK
-237 KRADALY
+237 KRADALCKY
-244 KRAIVLEWDKA
+244 AIVLEWDKV
-255 KGKIDESSFIEY
+255 KGKIDESSFIEH

-289 FKRGGLDALVDSRS
+289 FKRGGTDALVDSRS
-303 NNKTLKLEELGLSDK
+303 NNKSLKLEELGLSKK
-318 CDELIKSSVG
+318 CEELIKSCVG
-328 KGRINITNIYKML
+328 KGRINITNIHKML
-341 NYYYITSQMSQ
+341 NYYYIN
-352 AHLGDQPHRLDPALK
+352 
-367 TKIAKSDQKT
+367 
-377 LVTSQIGELSFD
+377 SQIGELSFD

-438 VSNWAVR
+438 VSNWEAR

-457 LDMICNASDICK
+457 LDMICNANDICK

-528 KYIIRYGKPKTI
+528 KYIIRYGKPKMI

-546 AFKSEYIS
+546 AFKSEYMS

-594 GYIGHNITERQ
+594 GYIGHNIIERQ

-629 KELSEVQNLMDLYAE
+629 KELSEVQELMDLYAE
-644 NFLNA
+644 KFLNA

-656 KSCNEAYN
+656 KTCNEAYN
-664 EKINDAVAMDAISLS
+664 EKINDAVAMDTISLS

-726 VWDEDDKKFI
+726 VWDEDDKNFI
-736 GVANVLDMDEGVS
+736 GVANVLDMNEGVS

-774 RDKSQEEFKQMVM
+774 RDKSQEEFKQIVM
-787 GLEAKRALKPE
+787 GLEAKKALKPE
-798 LKGANNESKE
+798 LKGVNNESKE
-808 IEAAQKSSRSLT
+808 IEAAKRSSRSLT

>member
-1 MWVNSRVAAEFFG
+1 MWVNSRVAADFFG
-14 INNKSVEKAAC
+14 VSDRAIQKSVLKASQQ
-25 RAKKAGKKFC
+25 GKKIC

-42 LFDYI
+42 NFIYI
-47 GGNRGGAS
+47 DGIGRGGR
-55 GKTLRID
+55 TLQIW

-129 EAGESENAR
+129 EAGESKYER

-172 VKSDEQCGNDSNG
+172 VKSDEQCGNDSNDG
-185 YVLAIS
+185 LLVEPCGNGVLEKI
-191 CSNDKLENIDN
+191 ND

-208 TGTMYGS
+208 TSTMYGS
-215 STTNNSGNSLANL
+215 STNNISGNSLANS
-228 PLIATCSDK
+228 PLIATCSEK
-237 KRADALY
+237 KRADALCKY
-244 KRAIVLEWDKA
+244 AIVLEWDKV
-255 KGKIDESSFIEY
+255 KGKIDESSFIEH

-289 FKRGGLDALVDSRS
+289 FKRGGTDALVDSRS
-303 NNKTLKLEELGLSDK
+303 NNKSLKLEELGLSKK
-318 CDELIKSSVG
+318 CEELIKSCVG
-328 KGRINITNIYKML
+328 KGRINITNIHKML
-341 NYYYITSQMSQ
+341 NYYYIN
-352 AHLGDQPHRLDPALK
+352 
-367 TKIAKSDQKT
+367 
-377 LVTSQIGELSFD
+377 SQIGELSFD

-438 VSNWAVR
+438 VSNWEAR

-457 LDMICNASDICK
+457 LDMICNASDICER
-469 SIGYEAVNNIFSS
+469 IGYEAVNNIFSS

-528 KYIIRYGKPKTI
+528 KYIIRYGKPKMI

-546 AFKSEYIS
+546 AFKSEYMS

-605 AIEFFYSKKERRLK
+605 AIEFFRSKKERRLK

-629 KELSEVQNLMDLYAE
+629 KELSEVQELMDLYAE

-798 LKGANNESKE
+798 LKGVNNESKE

>member
-55 GKTLRID
+55 GKTLQIW

-99 AGADDEGAD
+99 AGADDEGAY
-108 ELGGRDGANAKGDRR
+108 ELGGRDGANANSDRR

-129 EAGESENAR
+129 EAGESGDAR
-138 DKSKESAGRICDED
+138 DKSKESIRRICDED

-172 VKSDEQCGNDSNG
+172 VKSDEQCGNDSNDG
-185 YVLAIS
+185 LLVEPCGNGVLEKI
-191 CSNDKLENIDN
+191 ND

-208 TGTMYGS
+208 TSTMYGS
-215 STTNNSGNSLANL
+215 STNNISGNSLANS
-228 PLIATCSDK
+228 PLIATCSEK
-237 KRADALY
+237 KRADALC

-289 FKRGGLDALVDSRS
+289 FKMGGLDALVDSRS
-303 NNKTLKLEELGLSDK
+303 NNKSLKIEELGLSDK
-318 CDELIKSSVG
+318 CDELIKSNVG
-328 KGRINITNIYKML
+328 KGRINITNIYKVL
-341 NYYYITSQMSQ
+341 NYYYT
-352 AHLGDQPHRLDPALK
+352 
-367 TKIAKSDQKT
+367 
-377 LVTSQIGELSFD
+377 TSQIGELSFD

-412 KKNKFLKNLILY
+412 KKNKLLKNLILY

-469 SIGYEAVNNIFSS
+469 SIGYETVNNIFSS

-528 KYIIRYGKPKTI
+528 KYIIRYGKPKMI

-546 AFKSEYIS
+546 AFKSEYMS

-629 KELSEVQNLMDLYAE
+629 KELSEVQELMDLYAE

-656 KSCNEAYN
+656 KTCNEAYN

-700 NFYNVQMFNYERVI
+700 NFYNAQMFGYERVT

-736 GVANVLDMDEGVS
+736 GVANVLDMNEGVS

-767 KADASEA
+767 KADASVA

-798 LKGANNESKE
+798 LKGVNNESKE

-820 KNRALDDDL
+820 KNRAFDDDL

>member
-1 MWVNSRVAAEFFG
+1 MWVNSRVAAE
-14 INNKSVEKAAC
+14 ILAIKYDALVKAVKRAEKS
-25 RAKKAGKKFC
+25 GKKFC
-35 SIKSNIL
+35 SIKPNIL
-42 LFDYI
+42 GFMYI
-47 GGNRGGAS
+47 DGIGRG

-92 GAKSGKG
+92 GEKSGKG
-99 AGADDEGAD
+99 ASANDERCISTGRARAD
-108 ELGGRDGANAKGDRR
+108 ELGGRDGANAKDDRR

-129 EAGESENAR
+129 EAGESEDAR

-172 VKSDEQCGNDSNG
+172 VKRDEQCGNDSNG

-215 STTNNSGNSLANL
+215 SANNSGNSFANL
-228 PLIATCSDK
+228 PLIATCSEG
-237 KRADALY
+237 KRADALC

-303 NNKTLKLEELGLSDK
+303 NNKSLKLEELGLSDK
-318 CDELIKSSVG
+318 CDELIKSNVG
-328 KGRINITNIYKML
+328 KGRINITNIHKML
-341 NYYYITSQMSQ
+341 NYYY
-352 AHLGDQPHRLDPALK
+352 A
-367 TKIAKSDQKT
+367 
-377 LVTSQIGELSFD
+377 TSQIDDKLSFD

-412 KKNKFLKNLILY
+412 KKNKLLKNLILY

-469 SIGYEAVNNIFSS
+469 SIGYETVNNIFSS

-528 KYIIRYGKPKTI
+528 KYIIRYGKPKMI

-546 AFKSEYIS
+546 AFKSEYMS

-629 KELSEVQNLMDLYAE
+629 KELSEVQNLMDLYTE

-649 RYLERLN
+649 RYLERLG
-656 KSCNEAYN
+656 KTCNEAYN

-688 HVSKKGVSVGGV
+688 HVNKKGVSVGGM
-700 NFYNVQMFNYERVI
+700 NFYNVQMFRYERVT

-726 VWDEDDKKFI
+726 VWDEDDKNFI

-767 KADASEA
+767 KDDASAA

-787 GLEAKRALKPE
+787 GLEAKKALKPE
-798 LKGANNESKE
+798 LKGVNNESKE

-820 KNRALDDDL
+820 KNRAFDDEF

>member
-55 GKTLRID
+55 GRTLQIW

-77 TREGESYDVPYNAAS
+77 TREGESYDVPYNAAN

-99 AGADDEGAD
+99 AGADDEGAY
-108 ELGGRDGANAKGDRR
+108 ELGGRDGANANSDRR

-129 EAGESENAR
+129 EAGESEDAR

-172 VKSDEQCGNDSNG
+172 VKRDERCGNDSNDG
-185 YVLAIS
+185 LLVEPCGNGVLE
-191 CSNDKLENIDN
+191 KIDD

-208 TGTMYGS
+208 TSTMHGS
-215 STTNNSGNSLANL
+215 STNHNSGNSLANSS
-228 PLIATCSDK
+228 LITTCGDK
-237 KRADALY
+237 KRANALCKY
-244 KRAIVLEWDKA
+244 AIVLEWDKA

-303 NNKTLKLEELGLSDK
+303 NNKSLKLEELGLSKK
-318 CDELIKSSVG
+318 CEELIKSCVG
-328 KGRINITNIYKML
+328 KGRINITNIHKML
-341 NYYYITSQMSQ
+341 NYYYIN
-352 AHLGDQPHRLDPALK
+352 
-367 TKIAKSDQKT
+367 
-377 LVTSQIGELSFD
+377 SQIGELSFD

-438 VSNWAVR
+438 VSNWEAR

-457 LDMICNASDICK
+457 LDMICNASDICER
-469 SIGYEAVNNIFSS
+469 IGYEAVNNIFSS

-528 KYIIRYGKPKTI
+528 KYIIRYGKPKMI

-546 AFKSEYIS
+546 AFKSEYMS

-605 AIEFFYSKKERRLK
+605 AIEFFRSKKERRLK

-629 KELSEVQNLMDLYAE
+629 KELSEVQELMDLYAE

-820 KNRALDDDL
+820 KNRALYDDL

>member
-1 MWVNSRVAAEFFG
+1 MWVNSRVAADFFG
-14 INNKSVEKAAC
+14 VSDRAIQKSVLKASQQ
-25 RAKKAGKKFC
+25 GKKIC

-42 LFDYI
+42 NFIYI
-47 GGNRGGAS
+47 DGIGRGGR
-55 GKTLRID
+55 TLQIW

-129 EAGESENAR
+129 EAGESEDAR
-138 DKSKESAGRICDED
+138 DKSKESIRRICDED

-172 VKSDEQCGNDSNG
+172 VKSDEQCDIDSNDG
-185 YVLAIS
+185 LLVEPCGNGVLEKI
-191 CSNDKLENIDN
+191 ND

-208 TGTMYGS
+208 TSTMYGS
-215 STTNNSGNSLANL
+215 STNNISGNSLANS
-228 PLIATCSDK
+228 PLIATCSEK
-237 KRADALY
+237 KRADALCKY
-244 KRAIVLEWDKA
+244 AIVLEWDKV
-255 KGKIDESSFIEY
+255 KGKIDESSFIEH

-289 FKRGGLDALVDSRS
+289 FKRGGTDALVDSRS
-303 NNKTLKLEELGLSDK
+303 NNKSLKLEELGLSKK
-318 CDELIKSSVG
+318 CEELIKSCVG
-328 KGRINITNIYKML
+328 KGRINITNIHKML
-341 NYYYITSQMSQ
+341 NYYYIN
-352 AHLGDQPHRLDPALK
+352 
-367 TKIAKSDQKT
+367 
-377 LVTSQIGELSFD
+377 SQIGELSFD

-438 VSNWAVR
+438 VSNWEAR

-457 LDMICNASDICK
+457 LDMICNASDICER
-469 SIGYEAVNNIFSS
+469 IGYEAVNNIFSS

-546 AFKSEYIS
+546 AFKSEYMS

-629 KELSEVQNLMDLYAE
+629 KELNEVQKLMDLYAE

-736 GVANVLDMDEGVS
+736 GVANVLDMNEGVS

-798 LKGANNESKE
+798 LKGVNNESKE
-808 IEAAQKSSRSLT
+808 IEVAQKSSRSLT
-820 KNRALDDDL
+820 KNRAFDDDL

>member
-1 MWVNSRVAAEFFG
+1 MWVNSRVAAE
-14 INNKSVEKAAC
+14 ILAIKYDALVKAVKRAEKS
-25 RAKKAGKKFC
+25 GKKFC
-35 SIKSNIL
+35 SIKPNIL
-42 LFDYI
+42 GFMYI
-47 GGNRGGAS
+47 DGIGRG

-62 IDERIYPEIVERISK
+62 IDERIYPEIVDRISK
-77 TREGESYDVPYNAAS
+77 TREGESYDVPYNAAN

-99 AGADDEGAD
+99 AGAYDEGAD
-108 ELGGRDGANAKGDRR
+108 ELGRRDGANAKVDRR

-129 EAGESENAR
+129 EAGESEDAR
-138 DKSKESAGRICDED
+138 DKSKESAGRICNED

-172 VKSDEQCGNDSNG
+172 VKRDEQCGIDSNDG
-185 YVLAIS
+185 LLVEP
-191 CSNDKLENIDN
+191 CGNGVFEKIDD

-208 TGTMYGS
+208 TSTMYGS
-215 STTNNSGNSLANL
+215 STNNNSGNSLANS
-228 PLIATCSDK
+228 PLIATCSEK
-237 KRADALY
+237 KRADALC
-244 KRAIVLEWDKA
+244 KRAIVLEWDKT
-255 KGKIDESSFIEY
+255 KGKIDESSFIKY

-289 FKRGGLDALVDSRS
+289 FKKGGLDALVDSRS
-303 NNKTLKLEELGLSDK
+303 NNKSLKLEELGLSDK
-318 CDELIKSSVG
+318 CEELIKSSVG
-328 KGRINITNIYKML
+328 KGRINITNIHKML
-341 NYYYITSQMSQ
+341 NYYYI
-352 AHLGDQPHRLDPALK
+352 
-367 TKIAKSDQKT
+367 
-377 LVTSQIGELSFD
+377 TSQIGELSFD

-412 KKNKFLKNLILY
+412 KKNKLLKNLILY

-438 VSNWAVR
+438 VSNWAAR

-528 KYIIRYGKPKTI
+528 KYIIRYGKPKMI

-546 AFKSEYIS
+546 AFKSEYMS

-605 AIEFFYSKKERRLK
+605 AIEFFRSKKERHLK

-629 KELSEVQNLMDLYAE
+629 KELSEVQELMDLYAE

-656 KSCNEAYN
+656 KTCNEAYN
-664 EKINDAVAMDAISLS
+664 EKIADAVAMDAISLS

-688 HVSKKGVSVGGV
+688 HVNKKGVSVGGV
-700 NFYNVQMFNYERVI
+700 NFYNAQMFGYERVT

-767 KADASEA
+767 KADASVA

-808 IEAAQKSSRSLT
+808 IEAAKKSSRSLT

-829 LAVAGSDVKKEKKIK
+829 LAVAGSDVKKREKDKK
-844 SWQEIVNE
+844 LARNSQ
-852 TN
+852 

>member
-1 MWVNSRVAAEFFG
+1 MWVNSRVAAE
-14 INNKSVEKAAC
+14 ILAIKYDALVKAVKRAEKS
-25 RAKKAGKKFC
+25 GKKFC
-35 SIKSNIL
+35 SIKPNIL
-42 LFDYI
+42 GFMYI
-47 GGNRGGAS
+47 DGIGRGGR
-55 GKTLRID
+55 TLQIW

-99 AGADDEGAD
+99 TGAYDEGAD
-108 ELGGRDGANAKGDRR
+108 ELGGRDGANANGDRR

-129 EAGESENAR
+129 EAGESEDAR
-138 DKSKESAGRICDED
+138 DKSKESIRRICDED

-172 VKSDEQCGNDSNG
+172 VKRDEQCGNDSNG

-215 STTNNSGNSLANL
+215 SANNSDNSFANL
-228 PLIATCSDK
+228 PLIATCSEG
-237 KRADALY
+237 KRADALC

-289 FKRGGLDALVDSRS
+289 FKMGGLDALVDSRS
-303 NNKTLKLEELGLSDK
+303 NNKSLKIEELGLSDK
-318 CDELIKSSVG
+318 CDELIKSNVG
-328 KGRINITNIYKML
+328 KGRINITNIYKVL
-341 NYYYITSQMSQ
+341 NYYYT
-352 AHLGDQPHRLDPALK
+352 
-367 TKIAKSDQKT
+367 
-377 LVTSQIGELSFD
+377 TSQIGELSFD

-412 KKNKFLKNLILY
+412 KKNKLLKNLILY

-546 AFKSEYIS
+546 AFKSEYMS

-629 KELSEVQNLMDLYAE
+629 KELSEVQELMDLYAE

-656 KSCNEAYN
+656 KTCNEAYN

-700 NFYNVQMFNYERVI
+700 NFYNAQMFGYERVT

-726 VWDEDDKKFI
+726 VWDEDDKNFI
-736 GVANVLDMDEGVS
+736 GVANVLDMNEGVS

-787 GLEAKRALKPE
+787 SFEAKRALKPE
-798 LKGANNESKE
+798 LKGVNNESKE
-808 IEAAQKSSRSLT
+808 IEAAKKSSRSLI
-820 KNRALDDDL
+820 KNRALDDEL

>member
-1 MWVNSRVAAEFFG
+1 MWVNSRVAAEFLA
-14 INNKSVEKAAC
+14 IKYDALVKAVKRAEKS
-25 RAKKAGKKFC
+25 GKKFC
-35 SIKSNIL
+35 SIKPNIL
-42 LFDYI
+42 GFMYI
-47 GGNRGGAS
+47 DGIGRGGR
-55 GKTLRID
+55 TLQIW

-77 TREGESYDVPYNAAS
+77 TREGESYDVPYDAAN

-99 AGADDEGAD
+99 AGADDEGAY
-108 ELGGRDGANAKGDRR
+108 ELGGRDGANANSDRR

-129 EAGESENAR
+129 EAGESGDAR
-138 DKSKESAGRICDED
+138 DKSKESIRRICDED

-172 VKSDEQCGNDSNG
+172 VKSDEQCGNDSNDG
-185 YVLAIS
+185 LLVEPCGNGVLEKI
-191 CSNDKLENIDN
+191 ND

-208 TGTMYGS
+208 TGTMYRS
-215 STTNNSGNSLANL
+215 SANNSGNSLANL
-228 PLIATCSDK
+228 PLIATCSEE
-237 KRADALY
+237 KRADALC

-328 KGRINITNIYKML
+328 KGRINITNIHKML
-341 NYYYITSQMSQ
+341 NYYYIN
-352 AHLGDQPHRLDPALK
+352 
-367 TKIAKSDQKT
+367 
-377 LVTSQIGELSFD
+377 SQIGELSFD

-469 SIGYEAVNNIFSS
+469 SIGYETVNNIFSS

-528 KYIIRYGKPKTI
+528 KYIIRYGKPKMI

-546 AFKSEYIS
+546 AFKSEYMS

-629 KELSEVQNLMDLYAE
+629 KELSEVQELMDLYAE

-656 KSCNEAYN
+656 KTCNEAYN

-736 GVANVLDMDEGVS
+736 GVANVLDMNEGVS

-798 LKGANNESKE
+798 LKGVNNESKE

-820 KNRALDDDL
+820 KNRAFDDDL
-829 LAVAGSDVKKEKKIK
+829 LAVVGSDVKKEKKIK

>member
-1 MWVNSRVAAEFFG
+1 MWVNSRVAAE
-14 INNKSVEKAAC
+14 ILAIKYDALVKAVKRAEKS
-25 RAKKAGKKFC
+25 GKKFC
-35 SIKSNIL
+35 SIKPNIL
-42 LFDYI
+42 GFMYI
-47 GGNRGGAS
+47 DGIGRG

-99 AGADDEGAD
+99 SGAYDEGAD
-108 ELGGRDGANAKGDRR
+108 ELGGRDGANANSDRR

-129 EAGESENAR
+129 EAGESEDAR

-172 VKSDEQCGNDSNG
+172 VKRDEQCGNDSNG

-215 STTNNSGNSLANL
+215 SANNSGNSLANL

-341 NYYYITSQMSQ
+341 NYYITSQ
-352 AHLGDQPHRLDPALK
+352 
-367 TKIAKSDQKT
+367 SD
-377 LVTSQIGELSFD
+377 ELSFD

-398 VSYEV
+398 VSYEI
-403 VNRYVNNYL
+403 VNRYVNSYL
-412 KKNKFLKNLILY
+412 KKNKLLKNLILY
-424 GEDGVIGRQMPALG
+424 GEDGVVGRQMPALG
-438 VSNWAVR
+438 VSNWSAR

-457 LDMICNASDICK
+457 LDMICNASDICER
-469 SIGYEAVNNIFSS
+469 IGYEAVNNIFSS

-546 AFKSEYIS
+546 AFKSEYMS

-629 KELSEVQNLMDLYAE
+629 KELNEVQKLMDLYAE

-656 KSCNEAYN
+656 KTCNEAYN
-664 EKINDAVAMDAISLS
+664 EKIADAVAMDAISLS

-726 VWDEDDKKFI
+726 VWDEDDKNFI
-736 GVANVLDMDEGVS
+736 GVANVLDMNEGVS

-759 FSKRLRDI
+759 FSKRLHDI

-787 GLEAKRALKPE
+787 GLEAKRALRPE
-798 LKGANNESKE
+798 LKGVNNESKE
-808 IEAAQKSSRSLT
+808 IEAAQKSSRSLI
-820 KNRALDDDL
+820 KNRALDDEL

>member
-14 INNKSVEKAAC
+14 VSDRAIQKSVLKASQQ
-25 RAKKAGKKFC
+25 GKKIC

-42 LFDYI
+42 NFIYI
-47 GGNRGGAS
+47 DGIGRGGR
-55 GKTLRID
+55 TLQIW

-77 TREGESYDVPYNAAS
+77 TREGESYDVPYDAAN

-99 AGADDEGAD
+99 AGADDEGAY
-108 ELGGRDGANAKGDRR
+108 ELGGRDGANANSDRR

-129 EAGESENAR
+129 EAGESEDAR
-138 DKSKESAGRICDED
+138 DKSKESIRRICDED

-172 VKSDEQCGNDSNG
+172 VKSDEQCGNDSNDG
-185 YVLAIS
+185 LLVEPCGNGVLEKI
-191 CSNDKLENIDN
+191 ND

-208 TGTMYGS
+208 TSTMYGS
-215 STTNNSGNSLANL
+215 STNNISGNSLANS
-228 PLIATCSDK
+228 PLIATCSEK
-237 KRADALY
+237 KRADALCKY
-244 KRAIVLEWDKA
+244 AIVLEWNKV
-255 KGKIDESSFIEY
+255 KGKIDESSFIEH

-289 FKRGGLDALVDSRS
+289 FKRGGTDALVDSRS
-303 NNKTLKLEELGLSDK
+303 NNKSLKLEELGLSKK
-318 CDELIKSSVG
+318 CEELIKSCVG
-328 KGRINITNIYKML
+328 KGRINITNIHKML
-341 NYYYITSQMSQ
+341 NYYYIN
-352 AHLGDQPHRLDPALK
+352 
-367 TKIAKSDQKT
+367 
-377 LVTSQIGELSFD
+377 SQIGELSFD

-438 VSNWAVR
+438 VSNWEAR

-457 LDMICNASDICK
+457 LDMICNASDICER
-469 SIGYEAVNNIFSS
+469 IGYEAVNNIFSS

-528 KYIIRYGKPKTI
+528 KYIIRYGKPKMI

-546 AFKSEYIS
+546 AFKSEYMS

-605 AIEFFYSKKERRLK
+605 AIEFFRSKKERRLK

-629 KELSEVQNLMDLYAE
+629 KELSEVQELMDLYAE

-798 LKGANNESKE
+798 LKGVNNESKE

-820 KNRALDDDL
+820 KNRAFDDDL

>member
-1 MWVNSRVAAEFFG
+1 MWVNSRVAAE
-14 INNKSVEKAAC
+14 ILAIKYDALVKAVKRAEKS
-25 RAKKAGKKFC
+25 GKKFC
-35 SIKSNIL
+35 SIKPNIL
-42 LFDYI
+42 GFMYI
-47 GGNRGGAS
+47 DGIGRGGR
-55 GKTLRID
+55 TLQIW
-62 IDERIYPEIVERISK
+62 IDERIYPEIVEKIAK

-99 AGADDEGAD
+99 SGAYDEGAD
-108 ELGGRDGANAKGDRR
+108 ELGGRDGANTNGYRR
-123 ASNGAK
+123 SSNGAK
-129 EAGESENAR
+129 EAGESEDAG

-152 ARDGLCDKSNKTRNI
+152 ARDGLCDKSNKARDI

-172 VKSDEQCGNDSNG
+172 VKRDEQCGNDSNDG
-185 YVLAIS
+185 LLVEPCGNGVLE
-191 CSNDKLENIDN
+191 KIDD

-228 PLIATCSDK
+228 PLIATCSEK

-341 NYYYITSQMSQ
+341 NYYITSQ
-352 AHLGDQPHRLDPALK
+352 
-367 TKIAKSDQKT
+367 SD
-377 LVTSQIGELSFD
+377 ELSFD

-398 VSYEV
+398 VSYEI
-403 VNRYVNNYL
+403 VNRYVNSYL
-412 KKNKFLKNLILY
+412 KKNKLLKNLILY
-424 GEDGVIGRQMPALG
+424 GEDGVVGRQMPALG
-438 VSNWAVR
+438 VSNWSAR

-457 LDMICNASDICK
+457 LDMICNASDICER
-469 SIGYEAVNNIFSS
+469 IGYEAVNNIFSS

-546 AFKSEYIS
+546 AFKSEYMS

-629 KELSEVQNLMDLYAE
+629 KELSEVQKLMDLYAE

-656 KSCNEAYN
+656 KTCNEAYN

-700 NFYNVQMFNYERVI
+700 NFYNAQMFGYERVT

-798 LKGANNESKE
+798 LKGVNNESKE

-820 KNRALDDDL
+820 KNRAFDDDL

>member
-55 GKTLRID
+55 GRTLQIW

-77 TREGESYDVPYNAAS
+77 TREGESYDVPYNAAN

-99 AGADDEGAD
+99 AGAYDDGAD

-129 EAGESENAR
+129 EAGESEDAR

-172 VKSDEQCGNDSNG
+172 VKRDEQCGNDSNG

-208 TGTMYGS
+208 TSAMHGS
-215 STTNNSGNSLANL
+215 STNNNSGNSLANSS
-228 PLIATCSDK
+228 LITTCGDK
-237 KRADALY
+237 KRANALCKY
-244 KRAIVLEWDKA
+244 AIVLEWDKA

-303 NNKTLKLEELGLSDK
+303 NNKSLKLEELGLSDK
-318 CDELIKSSVG
+318 CDELIKSCVG
-328 KGRINITNIYKML
+328 KGSINITNIHKVL
-341 NYYYITSQMSQ
+341 NYYYT
-352 AHLGDQPHRLDPALK
+352 
-367 TKIAKSDQKT
+367 
-377 LVTSQIGELSFD
+377 TSQIGELSFD

-412 KKNKFLKNLILY
+412 KKNKLLKNLILY

-528 KYIIRYGKPKTI
+528 KYIIRYGKPKMI

-546 AFKSEYIS
+546 AFKSEYMS

-629 KELSEVQNLMDLYAE
+629 KELSEVQELMDLYAE
-644 NFLNA
+644 KFLNA

-656 KSCNEAYN
+656 KTCNEAYN

-700 NFYNVQMFNYERVI
+700 NFYNAQMFGYERVT

-736 GVANVLDMDEGVS
+736 GVANVLDMNEGVS

-798 LKGANNESKE
+798 LKGVNNESKE
-808 IEAAQKSSRSLT
+808 IEVAQKSSRSLT
-820 KNRALDDDL
+820 KNRAFDDDL

>member
-1 MWVNSRVAAEFFG
+1 MWVNSRVAADFFG
-14 INNKSVEKAAC
+14 VSDRAIQKSVLKASQQ
-25 RAKKAGKKFC
+25 GKKIC

-42 LFDYI
+42 NFIYI
-47 GGNRGGAS
+47 DGIGRGGR
-55 GKTLRID
+55 TLQIW

-99 AGADDEGAD
+99 SGAYDEGAD

-129 EAGESENAR
+129 EAGESEYAR

-172 VKSDEQCGNDSNG
+172 VKRDERCGNDSNDG
-185 YVLAIS
+185 LLVEPCGNGVLE
-191 CSNDKLENIDN
+191 KIDD

-208 TGTMYGS
+208 TSTMYGS
-215 STTNNSGNSLANL
+215 STNNISGNSLANL
-228 PLIATCSDK
+228 PLIATCSEE
-237 KRADALY
+237 KRADALC

-289 FKRGGLDALVDSRS
+289 FKKGGLDALVDSRS

-318 CDELIKSSVG
+318 CDELIKSNVG
-328 KGRINITNIYKML
+328 KGRINITNIYKVL
-341 NYYYITSQMSQ
+341 NYHYITSHMSQ
-352 AHLGDQPHRLDPALK
+352 AHLCDQPHLLDPALK

-377 LVTSQIGELSFD
+377 LVTSQVGELSFD

-412 KKNKFLKNLILY
+412 KKNKLLKNLILY

-469 SIGYEAVNNIFSS
+469 SIGYETVNNIFSS

-528 KYIIRYGKPKTI
+528 KYIIRYGKPKMI

-546 AFKSEYIS
+546 AFKSEYMS

-629 KELSEVQNLMDLYAE
+629 KELSEVQNLMDIYTE

-649 RYLERLN
+649 RYLERLG
-656 KSCNEAYN
+656 KTCNEAYN

-688 HVSKKGVSVGGV
+688 HVNKKGVSVGGV
-700 NFYNVQMFNYERVI
+700 NFYNAQMFRYERVT

-726 VWDEDDKKFI
+726 VWDEDDKNFI

-759 FSKRLRDI
+759 FNKRLRDI

-787 GLEAKRALKPE
+787 GLEAKKALKPE
-798 LKGANNESKE
+798 LKGVNNESKE
-808 IEAAQKSSRSLT
+808 IEAAKKSSRSLT
-820 KNRALDDDL
+820 NNRALDDEL

>member
-1 MWVNSRVAAEFFG
+1 MWVNSRVAAE
-14 INNKSVEKAAC
+14 ILAIKYDALVKAVKRAEKS
-25 RAKKAGKKFC
+25 GKKFC
-35 SIKSNIL
+35 SIKPNIL
-42 LFDYI
+42 GFMYI
-47 GGNRGGAS
+47 DGIGRGGR
-55 GKTLRID
+55 TLQIW

-92 GAKSGKG
+92 GAKSGKR
-99 AGADDEGAD
+99 AGAYDEGAD

-129 EAGESENAR
+129 EAGESEDAR

-172 VKSDEQCGNDSNG
+172 VKRDERCGNDSNDG
-185 YVLAIS
+185 LLVEPCGNGVLE
-191 CSNDKLENIDN
+191 KIDD

-208 TGTMYGS
+208 TSTMHGS
-215 STTNNSGNSLANL
+215 STNHNSGNSLANSS
-228 PLIATCSDK
+228 LITTCGDK
-237 KRADALY
+237 KRANALCKY
-244 KRAIVLEWDKA
+244 AIVLEWDKA

-303 NNKTLKLEELGLSDK
+303 NNKSLKLEELGLSKK
-318 CDELIKSSVG
+318 CEELIKSCVG
-328 KGRINITNIYKML
+328 KGSINITNIHKLL
-341 NYYYITSQMSQ
+341 NYYYI
-352 AHLGDQPHRLDPALK
+352 
-367 TKIAKSDQKT
+367 
-377 LVTSQIGELSFD
+377 TSQIGELSFD

-412 KKNKFLKNLILY
+412 KKNKLLKNLILY

-457 LDMICNASDICK
+457 LDMICNASDICER
-469 SIGYEAVNNIFSS
+469 IGYEAVNNIFSS

-506 SGVASFH
+506 SRVASFH

-605 AIEFFYSKKERRLK
+605 AIEFFRSKKERRLK

-629 KELSEVQNLMDLYAE
+629 KELSEVQELMDLYAE

-798 LKGANNESKE
+798 LKSANNESKE

>member
-1 MWVNSRVAAEFFG
+1 MWVNSRVAAEFLA
-14 INNKSVEKAAC
+14 IKYDALVKAVKRAEKS
-25 RAKKAGKKFC
+25 GKKFC
-35 SIKSNIL
+35 SIKPNIL
-42 LFDYI
+42 GFMYI
-47 GGNRGGAS
+47 DGIGRGGR
-55 GKTLRID
+55 TLLIW

-99 AGADDEGAD
+99 AGAYDERAD
-108 ELGGRDGANAKGDRR
+108 ELGGRDGANANSDRR

-129 EAGESENAR
+129 EAGESEYAR
-138 DKSKESAGRICDED
+138 DKSKESIRRICDED

-172 VKSDEQCGNDSNG
+172 VKRDEQCGNDSNG

-215 STTNNSGNSLANL
+215 SANNSGNSFANL
-228 PLIATCSDK
+228 PLIATCSEG
-237 KRADALY
+237 KRADALC

-303 NNKTLKLEELGLSDK
+303 NNKSLKIEELGLSDK
-318 CDELIKSSVG
+318 CDELIKSNVG
-328 KGRINITNIYKML
+328 KGRINITNIYKVL
-341 NYYYITSQMSQ
+341 NYYYT
-352 AHLGDQPHRLDPALK
+352 
-367 TKIAKSDQKT
+367 
-377 LVTSQIGELSFD
+377 TSQIGELSFD

-398 VSYEV
+398 VSYEI
-403 VNRYVNNYL
+403 VNRYVNSYL

-546 AFKSEYIS
+546 AFKSEYMS

-629 KELSEVQNLMDLYAE
+629 KELSEVQELMDLYAE

-656 KSCNEAYN
+656 KTCNEAYN

-726 VWDEDDKKFI
+726 VWDEDDKNFI

-798 LKGANNESKE
+798 LKGVNNESKE
-808 IEAAQKSSRSLT
+808 IEAA
-820 KNRALDDDL
+820 
-829 LAVAGSDVKKEKKIK
+829 KKAADH
-844 SWQEIVNE
+844 
-852 TN
+852 

>member
-99 AGADDEGAD
+99 AGANDEGAD

-129 EAGESENAR
+129 EAGESEDAR

-172 VKSDEQCGNDSNG
+172 VKRDEQCGNDSNDG
-185 YVLAIS
+185 LLVEPCGNGVLE
-191 CSNDKLENIDN
+191 KIDD

-208 TGTMYGS
+208 TSTMYGS

-228 PLIATCSDK
+228 PLLATCSDK
-237 KRADALY
+237 KRVDALC
-244 KRAIVLEWDKA
+244 KRAIVLEWDRV
-255 KGKIDESSFIEY
+255 KGKMDESSFIEY

-289 FKRGGLDALVDSRS
+289 FKKGGTDALVDSRS
-303 NNKTLKLEELGLSDK
+303 NNKTLKLEELGLSKK
-318 CDELIKSSVG
+318 CEELIKSCVG
-328 KGRINITNIYKML
+328 KGRINITNIHKML
-341 NYYYITSQMSQ
+341 NYYYITSQ
-352 AHLGDQPHRLDPALK
+352 
-367 TKIAKSDQKT
+367 
-377 LVTSQIGELSFD
+377 IGELNVD

-398 VSYEV
+398 VSYEM

-412 KKNKFLKNLILY
+412 RKNKLLKNLILY

-438 VSNWAVR
+438 VSNWEVR

-457 LDMICNASDICK
+457 LDMICNASDICER
-469 SIGYEAVNNIFSS
+469 IGYEAVNNIFSS

-528 KYIIRYGKPKTI
+528 KYIIRYGKPKMI

-546 AFKSEYIS
+546 AFKSEYMS

-605 AIEFFYSKKERRLK
+605 AIEFFRSKKERRLK

-629 KELSEVQNLMDLYAE
+629 KELSEVQELMDLYAE

-656 KSCNEAYN
+656 KTCNDAYN

-688 HVSKKGVSVGGV
+688 HVNKKGVSVGGV

-726 VWDEDDKKFI
+726 VWDEDDKNFI

-759 FSKRLRDI
+759 FNKRLRDI

-798 LKGANNESKE
+798 LKGVNNESKE
-808 IEAAQKSSRSLT
+808 IEAAKKSSRSLT
-820 KNRALDDDL
+820 NNRALDDEL

>member
-108 ELGGRDGANAKGDRR
+108 ELGGRDGANANGDRR

-129 EAGESENAR
+129 EAGESEYAR

-172 VKSDEQCGNDSNG
+172 VKRDEQCGNDSNG

-208 TGTMYGS
+208 TSTMYGS
-215 STTNNSGNSLANL
+215 STNNSGNSFANL
-228 PLIATCSDK
+228 PLIATCGDK
-237 KRADALY
+237 KRADALC

-289 FKRGGLDALVDSRS
+289 FKMGGLDALVDSRS
-303 NNKTLKLEELGLSDK
+303 NNKSLKIEELGLSDK
-318 CDELIKSSVG
+318 CDELIKSNVG
-328 KGRINITNIYKML
+328 KGRINITNIYKVL
-341 NYYYITSQMSQ
+341 NYYYT
-352 AHLGDQPHRLDPALK
+352 
-367 TKIAKSDQKT
+367 
-377 LVTSQIGELSFD
+377 TSQIGELSFD

-412 KKNKFLKNLILY
+412 KKNKLLKNLILY

-546 AFKSEYIS
+546 AFKSEYMS

-629 KELSEVQNLMDLYAE
+629 KELSEVQELMDLYAE

-656 KSCNEAYN
+656 KTCNEAYN

-700 NFYNVQMFNYERVI
+700 NFYNAQMFGYERVT

-736 GVANVLDMDEGVS
+736 GVANVLDMNEGVS

-798 LKGANNESKE
+798 LKGVNNESKE

-820 KNRALDDDL
+820 KNRAFDDEL